1 MGFRPTALRLANE
14 LNITGEVKNS
24 GGNVQII
31 AQGENKAL
39 VEFSRRLIDIFKI
52 ESLNEEEINQ
62 SHFTEFKIVHSE
74 NDFTVLAE
82 LMKEKEQL
90 LNERNKWEE

>member
-39 VEFSRRLIDIFKI
+39 VEFIRRLIDIFKI
-52 ESLNEEEINQ
+52 ESLKEEI
-62 SHFTEFKIVHSE
+62 SHG
-74 NDFTVLAE
+74 
-82 LMKEKEQL
+82 
-90 LNERNKWEE
+90 